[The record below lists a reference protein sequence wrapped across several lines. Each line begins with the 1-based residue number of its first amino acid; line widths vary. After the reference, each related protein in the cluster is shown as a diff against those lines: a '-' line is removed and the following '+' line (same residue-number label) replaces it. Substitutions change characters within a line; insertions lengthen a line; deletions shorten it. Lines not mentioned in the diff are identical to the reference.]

1 MARVVANDYR
11 AYVVKDKEESPE
23 SPHRALVVEDSA
35 VLRRRLVEI
44 VAKALSGFE
53 VSEAKD
59 VSTAIESA
67 RRLHPDVVTLDLGL
81 PDGSGLEVLRA
92 IREDGAPTRVIVVTG
107 QSDDRYRVASLE
119 AGADEFLDKADLALL
134 PALLGETDG
143 D

>member
-1 MARVVANDYR
+1 MAGALGNGYLPF
-11 AYVVKDKEESPE
+11 VVKDKDPE

-35 VLRRRLVEI
+35 VLRRRLVGI

-92 IREDGAPTRVIVVTG
+92 IREDGAPARVIVVTG
-107 QSDDRYRVASLE
+107 NSDDRYRRASLA

-134 PALLGETDG
+134 PALLSETDA

>member
-1 MARVVANDYR
+1 MAA
-11 AYVVKDKEESPE
+11 ACESPYLVTMTKDE
-23 SPHRALVVEDSA
+23 EVGALAPQRALVVEDSNQQ
-35 VLRRRLVEI
+35 RRRLVEI

-92 IREDGAPTRVIVVTG
+92 IRKEGAPARVIVVTG
-107 QSDDRYRVASLE
+107 ESDDRYRKASLE
-119 AGADEFLDKADLALL
+119 AGADEFLDKAHLDRL
-134 PALLGETDG
+134 PALLTSSED